1 MERPAQVAGSLKG
14 SSAGASAVRE
24 GVSPLPFQ
32 KESLPYLSQMPQIRS
47 LLLKMPTGTQTYP

>member
-32 KESLPYLSQMPQIRS
+32 KESLPYLSQIRS